1 MFCCI
6 WSTERE
12 TDNKQRLSNAVSS
25 SLLVLLLTS
34 TSSLMRQWTLPL
46 LWTAS
51 IFQMQ
56 IWQGPFIPSMSSQ
69 AICSFSEVNRVND
82 SYIWIE
88 NHCKNTLEG
97 CLISPHSQLQAC
109 SWYCR
114 EWKLIKHWQMAQIC
128 YLGQTVSKNCAPHWW
143 WHWLLMFVS
152 ERHSLEHSMFFL
164 PWPEKK
170 KSLIWFRSH

>member
-25 SLLVLLLTS
+25 SLLVLLLTC

-69 AICSFSEVNRVND
+69 AICSFLEVDRVND

-88 NHCKNTLEG
+88 NHCKNLRLPNIPSFSTAG
-97 CLISPHSQLQAC
+97 MFFIFSH
-109 SWYCR
+109 CR
-114 EWKLIKHWQMAQIC
+114 EWKLIKNWQMAQIC

-170 KSLIWFRSH
+170 NH